1 MKEEKSEKKIIE
13 NCQLILLLTFIM
25 VEHSIKM
32 LYEILEWMI
41 LTIIVFISLLVE
53 IFVVFVN
60 LKRYFELFYDI
71 NIGL

>member
-1 MKEEKSEKKIIE
+1 
-13 NCQLILLLTFIM
+13 M
-25 VEHSIKM
+25 VEQSINM